1 MSVAG
6 ASGAAPAASATEI
19 RAPHTRTRERRI
31 DVVIA
36 LVVAV
41 PPTIC
46 MIAIYGIPADR
57 NGWAALIGFVAAGA
71 AVLTVRWH
79 VLLAVTVLTAAIPC
93 ITPASQTY
101 PPGASPWVS
110 IFLTPLIALALVY
123 CALGSALPLVPSL
136 LWLACSSATYLWT
149 QGFDL
154 TYVLIALGWWLVGRV
169 LRSRRAVAE
178 NLRIRAAE
186 LSAERDRYTA
196 EAVRLERTK
205 IARELHDVVAHC
217 MTVIVIQ
224 SRAGRHLLVSDPD
237 GAKETLDAI
246 VAVAAEAAADIGAL
260 VNLMD
265 PESTRPL
272 TRNLLD
278 ELVTRASATGA
289 TITAEI
295 TTELGDLADLDP
307 ATAVVAHRMVQE
319 ALTNA
324 FRHAPGAAIRI
335 ELSGGPVFTLEVTN
349 GPPLLATGGAAAP
362 PTEPH
367 RPAEPE
373 DESLRDWGSGRGL
386 VGIRERV
393 VAVNGEVTWGATQ
406 SGGWRMLA
414 RFPMHGRGPSASA
427 R

>member
-1 MSVAG
+1 MPVAG

-19 RAPHTRTRERRI
+19 RAPHTRTRERRL
-31 DVVIA
+31 DVAIA

-46 MIAIYGIPADR
+46 MIAIYGIPAER

-71 AVLTVRWH
+71 AVLTVRRR
-79 VLLAVTVLTAAIPC
+79 VLLAVTVLTAAILC
-93 ITPASQTY
+93 ITPAGQTY
-101 PPGASPWVS
+101 QPGASPWVS
-110 IFLTPLIALALVY
+110 IFLTPLIALAIVY

-136 LWLACSSATYLWT
+136 LWLACSSATYLWA
-149 QGFDL
+149 QGFDV
-154 TYVLIALGWWLVGRV
+154 TYVLIALGWWLVGRA

-237 GAKETLDAI
+237 GARETLDAI
-246 VAVAAEAAADIGAL
+246 VAVAAEAEADIGAL

-272 TRNLLD
+272 TRSLLD

-295 TTELGDLADLDP
+295 TTDLADLAP
-307 ATAVVAHRMVQE
+307 ASAVVAHRMVQE
-319 ALTNA
+319 AFTNA

-335 ELSGGPVFTLEVTN
+335 VLTGGPAFTLEVTN
-349 GPPLLATGGAAAP
+349 GPPLLPMGRVVAP
-362 PTEPH
+362 PMEH
-367 RPAEPE
+367 DRPAEPE
-373 DESLRDWGSGRGL
+373 VESFSDWGSGRGL

-393 VAVNGEVTWGATQ
+393 LAVNGEVTWGATQ
-406 SGGWRMLA
+406 SGGWRVLA
-414 RFPMHGRGPSASA
+414 RFPMHG
-427 R
+427 

>member
-237 GAKETLDAI
+237 GARETLDAI
-246 VAVAAEAAADIGAL
+246 VAVAAEAEADIGAL

-272 TRNLLD
+272 TRSLLD

-295 TTELGDLADLDP
+295 TTDLADLAP
-307 ATAVVAHRMVQE
+307 ASAVVAHRMVQE
-319 ALTNA
+319 AFTNA

-335 ELSGGPVFTLEVTN
+335 VLTGGPAFTLEVTN
-349 GPPLLATGGAAAP
+349 GPPLLPMGRVVAP
-362 PTEPH
+362 PMEH
-367 RPAEPE
+367 DRPAEPE
-373 DESLRDWGSGRGL
+373 VESFSDWGSGRGL

-393 VAVNGEVTWGATQ
+393 LAVNGEVTWGATQ
-406 SGGWRMLA
+406 SGGWRVLA
-414 RFPMHGRGPSASA
+414 RFPMHG
-427 R
+427 